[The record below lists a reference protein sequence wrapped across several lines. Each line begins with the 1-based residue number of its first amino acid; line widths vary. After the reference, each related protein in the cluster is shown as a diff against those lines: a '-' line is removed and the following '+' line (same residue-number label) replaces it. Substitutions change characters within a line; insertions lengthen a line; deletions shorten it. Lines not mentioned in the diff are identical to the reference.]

1 MYYFPCI
8 SKEFEAKW
16 LHLLKN
22 QVNNPTIRG
31 IFRQYS
37 NLYPV
42 MRNIVNLD
50 SYYDCTSKLNALVRS
65 FNSPFES
72 SRYMPVTRDLSGM
85 NLLLINTWL
94 SNPIY
99 CDSLRPSNCDE
110 YDFFGPIQTVEEL
123 KEYLQLAIELELSTL
138 PPYLSALYS
147 IDHTSMTNAKI
158 IRFFEQIVHEEM
170 THMALACN
178 MLRSIGGRPRIA
190 DKEVLE
196 RIKFPR
202 RGLIRQYK
210 SKTLTNYSLQK

>member
-1 MYYFPCI
+1 M
-8 SKEFEAKW
+8 
-16 LHLLKN
+16 KN

-50 SYYDCTSKLNALVRS
+50 SYTDVTSKLNALFRA
-65 FNSPFES
+65 FNQPFNS
-72 SRYMPVTRDLSGM
+72 SRYMPLTRDLSGM

-99 CDSLRPSNCDE
+99 CDSLRPPGLAKH
-110 YDFFGPIQTVEEL
+110 DFFGPIKTVEQL

-147 IDHTSMTNAKI
+147 IDHTH
-158 IRFFEQIVHEEM
+158 V
-170 THMALACN
+170 
-178 MLRSIGGRPRIA
+178 
-190 DKEVLE
+190 
-196 RIKFPR
+196 
-202 RGLIRQYK
+202 
-210 SKTLTNYSLQK
+210 